1 MTTEHGALEPS
12 TTDSVVVRDRYRII
26 GPGVAGAE
34 TVVYDGEDVVTGRPL
49 AISIVRGAA
58 ARDTEFVAAVREQ
71 AFRLVKNECRHAAL
85 VQVHDV
91 GNTDQG
97 ELFVA
102 LESVRGRSLRE
113 VLAER
118 GTLGFHEGLRLAI
131 EVGEALETLHRGG
144 IVYGELRPESVL
156 LVPGESGRQAAKLVG
171 SELTAAHRTAE
182 GLGRRDNTIV
192 AYLAPEQLER
202 AETSEAADIYALG
215 LLILELLTGHR
226 PDGGGARGAAE
237 VPPSVARI
245 VAKALEEAPGRRYS
259 SISLMVNDMWTAES
273 ATRPSPQRA
282 AGFAA
287 RRRTRRRMLTDV
299 AMAIALVGGLI
310 LIGVTSWV
318 VRADRQA
325 HNGAPDAEPVV
336 AASPVAPT
344 LAHPA
349 PPAAV
354 AAPPTLAPVPPT
366 PAPVAPA
373 LEPVAPAPSSPPAF
387 APSLPPRGEPV
398 RAEAARVRE
407 ERPPSARPAVVGTA
421 VRAPRP
427 VAPSPERPPSAD
439 QPSTAVGGDGA
450 AIVDWLLKGRAS
462 D

>member
-12 TTDSVVVRDRYRII
+12 TTDRPDFVVVRDRYRII
-26 GPGVAGAE
+26 GPGVAGGE
-34 TVVYDGEDVVTGRPL
+34 TVVYDAEDVVTGRPL
-49 AISIVRGAA
+49 ALSVVRGAA
-58 ARDTEFVAAVREQ
+58 ARDTEFVAAVRDQ

-91 GNTDQG
+91 GNTEQG
-97 ELFVA
+97 EVFVA
-102 LESVRGRSLRE
+102 LESVRGRSLRD

-118 GTLGFHEGLRLAI
+118 GTVGFHEGLRLAI

-156 LVPGESGRQAAKLVG
+156 LVRAEHGREAAKLVG

-182 GLGRRDNTIV
+182 GLGRRDDTIV
-192 AYLAPEQLER
+192 EYLAPEQLER
-202 AETSEAADIYALG
+202 AETTEAADIYALG

-226 PDGGGARGAAE
+226 PDGRGARGAAE

-273 ATRPSPQRA
+273 ATRPSPARA
-282 AGFAA
+282 VGFAE
-287 RRRTRRRMLTDV
+287 RRRRRRRMLTDV
-299 AMAIALVGGLI
+299 GMAIALVAGLI

-318 VRADRQA
+318 VRADRHA
-325 HNGAPDAEPVV
+325 HSGTPEAEPVV
-336 AASPVAPT
+336 AASPVVPA

-349 PPAAV
+349 PPAPV
-354 AAPPTLAPVPPT
+354 APPPTLAPVA
-366 PAPVAPA
+366 PAPTSPAASAPA
-373 LEPVAPAPSSPPAF
+373 L
-387 APSLPPRGEPV
+387 PPRSEPM
-398 RAEAARVRE
+398 RAEAARVRD
-407 ERPPSARPAVVGTA
+407 ERTPAARPAPVGTA

-427 VAPSPERPPSAD
+427 VAPSTERPPSAD
-439 QPSTAVGGDGA
+439 QPSPAVGGDGA
-450 AIVDWLLKGRAS
+450 AIVDWLLKGRTS